1 MARQPSIG
9 VLFRVL
15 LKCKGQ
21 RREKIPHRQGETL
34 NEGSRIPIIG
44 GAEDGAWKN
53 EGAQIAVIA
62 T

>member
-1 MARQPSIG
+1 MTRQLLIG
-9 VLFRVL
+9 VLIRVL

-21 RREKIPHRQGETL
+21 RREKIPHKQGETL
-34 NEGSRIPIIG
+34 NTRSSIPIIG

-62 T
+62 S